1 MGLKERRIINKIYYL
16 KFVLT
21 IGYSMGSKSK
31 KTSFSP
37 TTKAVAQRGKNQKG
51 KRSRYNK

>member
-21 IGYSMGSKSK
+21 IGYSTGSKSK
-31 KTSFSP
+31 EIGNL
-37 TTKAVAQRGKNQKG
+37 VQMQK
-51 KRSRYNK
+51 